1 MLRRTHK
8 CPMLHLIICY
18 CFTLPNPVER
28 KAGDT
33 LGDFIRRSPRSAKT
47 AKCARCSDCDFR
59 RSPRSAYKI
68 ADIRHVRYRRLKP
81 ATHLAIL
88 FADRREFI
96 ASENRER
103 FTPPTG
109 CGHTWRFFSPIA
121 ATWHFNLVPR
131 LQVPLLTSIL
141 KNHVIKSPN
150 LIG

>member
-1 MLRRTHK
+1 MRQTSNYPINKPSLQFFHHNTAEKQSKVQGPVIVGWGMISYVRG
-8 CPMLHLIICY
+8 LISYVGAWYWGSDI
-18 CFTLPNPVER
+18 V
-28 KAGDT
+28 GDVPT
-33 LGDFIRRSPRSAKT
+33 
-47 AKCARCSDCDFR
+47 
-59 RSPRSAYKI
+59 
-68 ADIRHVRYRRLKP
+68 VV
-81 ATHLAIL
+81 
-88 FADRREFI
+88 EFI

-131 LQVPLLTSIL
+131 LQVPLLSSIL